1 MVVQLETYGL
11 EARFWITSCLPTKQ
25 ELSKTTRF
33 EIVLNSAHLR
43 RPPKCAKRGCRVD
56 GLRDLERGPNL
67 PGLIGNPMGGGETYM
82 PRMVRFHQ
90 LGGPEVLKIEEQASK
105 QPGQGEARIR
115 VHAIGLNRAELM
127 FIRGQYLEQPKLPAG
142 LGYEAA
148 GVVEAV
154 GPDVDKN
161 WVGKSVAT
169 IPSFSMNQYPMF
181 GEEVIAPV
189 AALGECPANLSST
202 DGAAIWMQYLTA
214 YGALIAIAHLA
225 KGDFVVIP
233 AASSSVGIAA
243 TQIAKA
249 EGAVSIATTRKSNKK
264 AELLSLGADHVIATE
279 EEDFGARVKEI
290 TGGKG
295 ARVTF
300 DPVAGPFLEKLAEA
314 AAPGGI
320 IFQYG
325 ALSMQP
331 TPFPLFAALVKG
343 LTFRGYV
350 LMEITSHP
358 EKLAVSKRYVYD
370 RLADG
375 RFHPKIAKTFPFA
388 QTVEAYKYLESN
400 TQVGKVVVTVA

>member
-1 MVVQLETYGL
+1 MPKII
-11 EARFWITSCLPTKQ
+11 RFD
-25 ELSKTTRF
+25 E
-33 EIVLNSAHLR
+33 
-43 RPPKCAKRGCRVD
+43 
-56 GLRDLERGPNL
+56 
-67 PGLIGNPMGGGETYM
+67 
-82 PRMVRFHQ
+82 
-90 LGGPEVLKIEEQASK
+90 LGGPEVLKIEEETSK
-105 QPGQGEARIR
+105 QPGKGEVRLR
-115 VHAIGLNRAELM
+115 VQAVGLNRAEAM
-127 FIRGQYLEQPKLPAG
+127 FVRGHYLEQPKLPAG
-142 LGYEAA
+142 IGYEAA

-169 IPSFSMNQYPMF
+169 IPAFSMNDYPML

-189 AALGECPANLSST
+189 AALGEYPAKLSPVE
-202 DGAAIWMQYLTA
+202 GAAVWMQYLTA
-214 YGALIAIAHLA
+214 YGALIAIAHLT
-225 KGDFVVIP
+225 KGDFIVVP

-243 TQIAKA
+243 TEIAKA
-249 EGAVSIATTRKSNKK
+249 EGAVSLATTRKSNKK
-264 AELLSLGADHVIATE
+264 AELLALGADHVIATE
-279 EEDFGARVKEI
+279 EEDFVARVKEI

-295 ARVTF
+295 ARVIF

-320 IFQYG
+320 IFEYG

-331 TPFPLFAALVKG
+331 TPFPLFAALGKG
-343 LTFRGYV
+343 LSIRGYT
-350 LMEITSHP
+350 LMEITGNP
-358 EKLAVSKRYVYD
+358 EKLAVAKRYVYD